1 MASLT
6 IVKTVDHCHKC
17 EKRPDT
23 EETLFANESVCL
35 STKYYRKNKVSRDK
49 IHKCPHC
56 DYETTG
62 PKQTLI
68 NHINAKHKAEKD
80 KPFYCACCDKGFAQA
95 ANYEKHMKNIHGR
108 TVKVTKTREQR
119 KPYMYVITMGNY
131 LPSSKNTIARVE
143 YYKSN
148 KHIRAEDLGKIVY
161 KEGKVLLQKD
171 IHYDRKTGYIEF
183 TAYTK
188 TDYDEFIKKQETE
201 CVQETD
207 CVKEIDITAV
217 EKSENISSK
226 KIADKKMQKKTPKK
240 KRRVKTLTIVKS
252 N

>member
-6 IVKTVDHCHKC
+6 IVKTVDHCHEC

-23 EETLFANESVCL
+23 EETVFANESVCL

-95 ANYEKHMKNIHGR
+95 ANYEKHMKNIHGEI
-108 TVKVTKTREQR
+108 VKVTKTREQR

-143 YYKSN
+143 YYRSN

-171 IHYDRKTGYIEF
+171 IHYDRKTGYIGF

-188 TDYDEFIKKQETE
+188 TDYDEFIKKQET
-201 CVQETD
+201 D
-207 CVKEIDITAV
+207 CVKETDITAV

-226 KIADKKMQKKTPKK
+226 KTADKKIEKKIQKK